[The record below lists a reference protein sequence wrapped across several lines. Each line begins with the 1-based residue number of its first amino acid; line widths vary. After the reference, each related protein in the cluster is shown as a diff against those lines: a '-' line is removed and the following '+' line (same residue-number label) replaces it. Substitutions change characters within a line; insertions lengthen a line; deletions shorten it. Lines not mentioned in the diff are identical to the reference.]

1 MNFGDCL
8 QAAVAAGELDP
19 ERAKLAQAD
28 WGDLAKRYEASG
40 FSAADARLAAADE
53 LVERMKKATQ
63 KRRHVTVRQMMTL
76 QRNQARYTRAATD
89 GPDLLLKDIE
99 AAHSEARAIFKQ
111 AMGGMQDFLADHSE
125 NILGRVRGRAQL
137 SDLVREL
144 HGQDSGNAAAKAI
157 AGSIEQQRERLR
169 NMFNS
174 LGGDIG
180 KLDDYGVAHV
190 HDGRKIRDAGFQPWA
205 DDLYGRLDWNRI
217 IDHKTGKPFA
227 VAKGA
232 RPLRAD
238 ADRFL
243 NEIYQEITT
252 NGWYDRTPGFSVG
265 AKALFNARAE
275 HRVLHFRTADDWMAY
290 NEAFGAQN
298 PFESIIGQIEGMS
311 KDIAR
316 MRAFGP
322 NPKAGLE
329 NAVQVMQKAAILA
342 PRNPKAARAGLIK
355 KTFRSGLQPEELV
368 ELKAKKARVMMGM
381 LSGELNAPADGAM
394 AALLGHTRNLLTA
407 AQLGSAT
414 FSQVT
419 DLVSM
424 RIAAKAIG
432 LNPNSPLKRMFGD
445 LLSGIDRQVAKDLGF
460 IMDSWAQSATTA
472 ARFAG
477 DIWSPELTGRISTFV
492 LKANGMT
499 FLTDR
504 ARIAVAMGIG
514 SDLAQMAGKSFGEL
528 PANLRN
534 FMENRSIGAAEWDLL
549 RDPAVIY
556 IDPTGGKHLNPN
568 WFREHSSLPEHEAQ
582 DLAIRFGA
590 MIEDHIEMS
599 IPSFSLRGRASVIGE
614 TKAGTVSGEFMRS
627 FGMYKGYALSQLFNQ
642 IRRIQELDGDTGTKA
657 WYAVSTM
664 VQLTIMG
671 ALSVQ
676 LGEVG
681 KGRDPRP
688 MDDLKFWAAAALKGG
703 GVGIFG
709 DFFSASTSR
718 AGGGFAETLAGPVAG
733 LVGDVTRAIGSNIA
747 RMNEGKSPLI
757 GRDIVD
763 LLRRYNP
770 AATFWPTR
778 VALDRMVWDQLQLLI
793 DPEAEEQ
800 WHRFEKRQ
808 KKEYGNQSWWR
819 RGDPLPGRAPNPGN
833 IVGAK

>member
-8 QAAVAAGELDP
+8 QAAVAAGELDA
-19 ERAKLAQAD
+19 ERAKLAQTNWA
-28 WGDLAKRYEASG
+28 DLAKRYEASG
-40 FSAADARLAAADE
+40 YSAADARLAAADD
-53 LVERMKKATQ
+53 LVERMRQATA
-63 KRRHVTVRQMMTL
+63 KRRHVTVRQLMTL
-76 QRNQARYTRAATD
+76 QRNQARYTRAATED
-89 GPDLLLKDIE
+89 PDLLLKDIE
-99 AAHSEARAIFKQ
+99 TAHSEARAIFKQ

-125 NILGRVRGRAQL
+125 DILGRVRGRAQL
-137 SDLVREL
+137 SDVVREL

-157 AGSIEQQRERLR
+157 AGAINQQRERLR

-190 HDGRKIRDAGFQPWA
+190 HDGRKIRDAGFRSWA
-205 DDLYGRLDWNRI
+205 DDIYARLDWNRI
-217 IDHKTGKPFA
+217 IDHSTGKPFA

-243 NEIYQEITT
+243 DEIYQEITT
-252 NGWYDRTPGFSVG
+252 NGWHDRTPGFSVG

-275 HRVLHFRTADDWMAY
+275 HRVLHFKDADDWIAY

-298 PFESIIGQIEGMS
+298 PFESIVGQIEGMA

-329 NAVQVMQKAAILA
+329 NAIQVMQKAAVLA
-342 PRNPKAARAGLIK
+342 PRNAKSASSGLIK
-355 KTFRSGLQPEELV
+355 KTFRVGLQPEELV
-368 ELKAKKARVMMGM
+368 DLKARKARVMMGM

-394 AALLGHTRNLLTA
+394 AALMGNTRNLLTA

-414 FSQVT
+414 ISQVT

-424 RIAAKAIG
+424 RIAAQAIG
-432 LNPNSPLKRMFGD
+432 LNPNSPLKTMFGD
-445 LLSGIDRQVAKDLGF
+445 LLTGIDPQVAKDLGF
-460 IMDSWAQSATTA
+460 IMDSWAQSSATA

-477 DIWSPELTGRISTFV
+477 DIWSPELTSRISNFV

-504 ARIAVAMGIG
+504 ARIAVSMGIG
-514 SDLAQMAGKSFGEL
+514 SDLAQMAGKGFGEL
-528 PANLRN
+528 PPNLRN
-534 FMENRSIGAAEWDLL
+534 FMEARSIGAREWDLL
-549 RDPAVIY
+549 RDPTVIY
-556 IDPTGGKHLNPN
+556 TDPTGGKHLNPN
-568 WFREHSSLPEHEAQ
+568 WFREHSSLPAHEAQ

-614 TKAGTVSGEFMRS
+614 TKAGTLSGEFMRS

-642 IRRIQELDGDTGTKA
+642 IRRVQEMDGGGGAKA
-657 WYAVSTM
+657 WYAVSTFVGLTIVGALA
-664 VQLTIMG
+664 VQLK
-671 ALSVQ
+671 
-676 LGEVG
+676 EVA

-688 MDDLKFWAAAALKGG
+688 MDERKFWYAAALQGG

-709 DFFSASTSR
+709 DFFSASSSR

-747 RMNEGKSPLI
+747 RMDEGKSPLI
-757 GRDIVD
+757 GRDIAN
-763 LLRRYNP
+763 LGRRYNP
-770 AATFWPTR
+770 AATYWPTR
-778 VALDRMVWDQLQLLI
+778 IALDRLVWDQMQQLI

-800 WHRFEKRQ
+800 WHQFEKRQ
-808 KKEYGNQSWWR
+808 KKQYGNQSWWR
-819 RGDPLPGRAPNPGN
+819 RGDPLPRRAPNLGN
-833 IVGAK
+833 VMGD